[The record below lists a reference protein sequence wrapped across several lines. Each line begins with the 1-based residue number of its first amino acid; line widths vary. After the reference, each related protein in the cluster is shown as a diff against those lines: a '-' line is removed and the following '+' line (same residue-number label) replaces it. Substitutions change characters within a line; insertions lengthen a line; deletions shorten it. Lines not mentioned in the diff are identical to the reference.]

1 MHNYLIPFGGVLTAS
16 GLITMLVNG
25 WAGPEG
31 VHMSEQIS
39 QLGFTAMGDISL
51 TSGGVLA
58 FVLIFTGI
66 AMMAYGN
73 GTAWK
78 VTGGY

>member
-1 MHNYLIPFGGVLTAS
+1 MHDYLIPFGGVLTAS
-16 GLITMLVNG
+16 GLTTMLVSG
-25 WAGPEG
+25 WSGPGGE
-31 VHMSEQIS
+31 HMSTQIS
-39 QLGFTAMGDISL
+39 QLGFSAVADISL
-51 TSGGVLA
+51 TSAGMLA

-73 GTAWK
+73 STAHK

>member
-1 MHNYLIPFGGVLTAS
+1 MHDYLIPFGGILTAS
-16 GLITMLVNG
+16 GLTTMLIAG

-31 VHMSEQIS
+31 VHMSTQIAN
-39 QLGFTAMGDISL
+39 LGFTAVQDITL
-51 TSGGVLA
+51 TSSGVLA

-66 AMMAYGN
+66 AMMVYGN
-73 GTAWK
+73 GTAYK